1 MLLLLALVLILL
13 LPPLPLVLL
22 LRLSL
27 HIASLSGERRE
38 WSTTESFVFD
48 DGYDHAVYTPE
59 AEGSEVGPRVV
70 LAVGISHPDLEHG
83 SGAEIEEGWRK
94 EL

>member
-1 MLLLLALVLILL
+1 M
-13 LPPLPLVLL
+13 LL
-22 LRLSL
+22 LRLFL
-27 HIASLSGERRE
+27 DIAGVSGERRE

-59 AEGSEVGPRVV
+59 AEQGSEAGPRVV
-70 LAVGISHPDLEHG
+70 LAVGISHPDLEPG
-83 SGAEIEEGWRK
+83 SGAQIEESWRK

>member
-1 MLLLLALVLILL
+1 MWTSQLVLLLL
-13 LPPLPLVLL
+13 PLPLLPL

-27 HIASLSGERRE
+27 DIASRSGERRE

-59 AEGSEVGPRVV
+59 AEGPEAGPRVV
-70 LAVGISHPDLEHG
+70 LAVGISHPDLEPG
-83 SGAEIEEGWRK
+83 SGAQIEESWRK

>member
-13 LPPLPLVLL
+13 LLPLPLVLL

-59 AEGSEVGPRVV
+59 AEGPEAGPRVV
-70 LAVGISHPDLEHG
+70 LAVGISHPDLEPG
-83 SGAEIEEGWRK
+83 SGAEIEESWRK